1 MFPDGSSSGGGGG
14 DGESSTHGRQANN
27 PLHSLCLAGRQTESQ
42 LAGKQASKQAS
53 KKEGG
58 GETKQ
63 RLSMRRMRMDAMP
76 RGQGKTRCG
85 CNCDCVEA
93 GTDLFL
99 SLYVGGD
106 ACVWYHTYYAHNYI
120 LAPPH
125 HDQTSSSLPIHLP
138 SVHPRAKP
146 RSQSCPSVTCPSDR
160 STCQLSSRRTDG
172 KPSTVAMEAGR
183 TGALCEHQ
191 ECRAER
197 DEVYLEGRATQQ
209 WQAGMTELLRQS
221 QGSAVR

>member
-42 LAGKQASKQAS
+42 LAGKQASKQ
-53 KKEGG
+53 EGG
-58 GETKQ
+58 RWRDQTAFIHATHEDGCHAARPGENK
-63 RLSMRRMRMDAMP
+63 
-76 RGQGKTRCG
+76 
-85 CNCDCVEA
+85 EA